1 MVDGPNCNAHNMAS
15 MFIAVKAGPVWSESE
30 RVWSMFLFDFLISPV
45 KVGMLPSKVRYLDLE
60 GKVNRDPQIFLLL
73 GGSASLEII

>member
-1 MVDGPNCNAHNMAS
+1 

-30 RVWSMFLFDFLISPV
+30 RVWSMFLFDFFISPV